1 MVFSAISAVIWC
13 IFSGVVMMAAAKVS
27 NQRAEKMQKENME
40 LPEDYC
46 AYGKDKKSLAMLAVG
61 MMLSAACGHMAAEIT
76 DSGVANAV
84 LCVCYLGV
92 LGAAVVD
99 WKIHIIPNFIPFALL
114 CARIAILLYE
124 WVSGNFVFENLIS
137 SLLGCMLCLGGLT
150 IADKLSSG
158 GIGKGDVKLLAA
170 IGFTSGVYTV
180 FSILLFALIFC
191 SIAAIVLVFWKK
203 ATWKSQLPFG
213 PFIYMGFL
221 CMLLFSYI

>member
-1 MVFSAISAVIWC
+1 MLSTVSAVIWFL
-13 IFSGVVMMAAAKVS
+13 FSGVVMPAAAKVS
-27 NQRAEKMQKENME
+27 DQRAEKMQKEGIE
-40 LPEDYC
+40 LPEHYRP
-46 AYGKDKKSLAMLAVG
+46 YGKSKKNLAMLAVG
-61 MMLSAACGHMAAEIT
+61 MAFSAACGYITAEIA
-76 DSGVANAV
+76 DSGAANAA
-84 LCVCYLGV
+84 LCISYMGA

-99 WKIHIIPNFIPFALL
+99 WKIHIIPNFIPLVLL

-124 WVSGNFVFENLIS
+124 WMSGNFVFENLIS

-170 IGFTSGVYTV
+170 IGFTSGAYTV

-191 SIAAIVLVFWKK
+191 SIAAVVLVFWKK

-213 PFIYMGFL
+213 PFVYTGFL
-221 CMLLFSYI
+221 CMLLLSYI